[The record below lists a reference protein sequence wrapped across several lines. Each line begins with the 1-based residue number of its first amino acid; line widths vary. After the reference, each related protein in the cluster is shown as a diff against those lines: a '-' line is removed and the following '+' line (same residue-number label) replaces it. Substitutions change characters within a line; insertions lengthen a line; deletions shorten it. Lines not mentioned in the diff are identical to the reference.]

1 MNRSE
6 PAEGRTGAGP
16 SGRTANASEVPS
28 LRRSLLTGGL
38 GFCLVS
44 LCVFSTVA
52 FAERWMYARLGL
64 YGAYLAWTALFILLG
79 GGVLGSLVVG
89 RWRLPR
95 FYALFGLA
103 FFAYAAGWVGSY
115 FILRGAAGEWVGS
128 VAGALLM
135 GLVLAAGFGV
145 VRFAPNLSAALFVAH
160 SVGYFIG
167 SALNDL
173 VGGRAGMLL
182 WGAAYGLCLGAGL
195 GAALHLAQTRRTAVL
210 TSEGLRA
217 S

>member
-6 PAEGRTGAGP
+6 PADLHAVAGP
-16 SGRTANASEVPS
+16 GRASDDAEVPS

-44 LCVFSTVA
+44 LCVFATVA

-64 YGAYLAWTALFILLG
+64 YGAYLAWTALFILSG
-79 GGVLGSLVVG
+79 GFVLGSLVVG

-95 FYALFGLA
+95 FYLLFGLA

-115 FILRGAAGEWVGS
+115 FALRGAAGEWVGAL
-128 VAGALLM
+128 AGSLLM
-135 GLVLAAGFGV
+135 GSVLAAGFGV
-145 VRFAPNLSAALFVAH
+145 ARSALNLSAALFVAH
-160 SVGYFIG
+160 SVGYFLG
-167 SALNDL
+167 SALNEL

-195 GAALHLAQTRRTAVL
+195 GAALHLAQTRRAAL
-210 TSEGLRA
+210 QTSEGGR
-217 S
+217 SG